1 MRYDARRGDAGTREE
16 HRRIRGIGTPDGP
29 PPPIVIVAFL
39 VLFGVVAYLGH
50 LAKKKREE
58 AFRALARRLGCRF
71 YPTDPLGLAGR
82 YEAHFP
88 TLRQGSK
95 RYAYNVVDGNLDG
108 RPMHLF
114 DHHHETYSTDSK
126 GRRTTHHHYRTF
138 VCLEHDADLGR
149 LEVRPENFLDRVGGF
164 FGFDD
169 IDFESEQFS
178 RKYHVKAEDRKLA
191 YDVFHPKM
199 IEFFLPLG
207 DFKVTTSR
215 NLALFRR
222 GSSRMSIEEIERTL
236 LEADG
241 FLDRLPRYLRKDRP
255 A

>member
-1 MRYDARRGDAGTREE
+1 M
-16 HRRIRGIGTPDGP
+16 GIHPAFL
-29 PPPIVIVAFL
+29 ILAFL
-39 VLFGVVAYLGH
+39 VVFGLVAYFSY

-58 AFRALARRLGCRF
+58 ALRALARRLGCRF
-71 YPTDPLGLAGR
+71 YPNDPFGLSAR
-82 YEAHFP
+82 YEGRFP
-88 TLRQGSK
+88 TLQQGSK
-95 RYAYNVVDGNLDG
+95 RYAYNVVDGKLDG

-126 GRRTTHHHYRTF
+126 GNRTTHHHHRTF

-149 LEVRPENFLDRVGGF
+149 IEVRPEHLLDKVGAF

-169 IDFESEQFS
+169 VDFESEEFS
-178 RKYHVKAEDRKLA
+178 RKYMVKAEDRKLA

-199 IEFFLPLG
+199 IEYFLTLG
-207 DFKVTTSR
+207 NFKVTTSG

-222 GSSRMSIEEIERTL
+222 GSSRMSIEEIESTL
-236 LEADG
+236 LGADG
-241 FLDRLPRYLRKDRP
+241 FLDRPPRYLRKDRP

>member
-1 MRYDARRGDAGTREE
+1 MEILA
-16 HRRIRGIGTPDGP
+16 
-29 PPPIVIVAFL
+29 IVAVV
-39 VLFGVVAYLGH
+39 VLFVAIAYFAH

-71 YPTDPLGLAGR
+71 HTTDPFGLAGR
-82 YEAHFP
+82 YEGHFP
-88 TLRQGSK
+88 TLQQGSR
-95 RYAYNVVDGNLDG
+95 RYAYNVVEGTLDG
-108 RPMHLF
+108 RRMHLF
-114 DHHHETYSTDSK
+114 DHHHETYSTNSK
-126 GRRTTHHHYRTF
+126 GHRSTHHHHRTF

-149 LEVRPENFLDRVGGF
+149 LEVRPEHFLDKVGAF

-169 IDFESEQFS
+169 IDFESAEFS

-191 YDVFHPKM
+191 YDVFHPQM
-199 IEFFLPLG
+199 IEYFLGLG
-207 DFKVTTSR
+207 SFKVTTSG

-222 GSSRMSIEEIERTL
+222 GSDRMSIEGIEQTFL
-236 LEADG
+236 GADG

>member
-1 MRYDARRGDAGTREE
+1 MK
-16 HRRIRGIGTPDGP
+16 ISP
-29 PPPIVIVAFL
+29 VVL
-39 VLFGVVAYLGH
+39 VLLLLIAFGVVAYLGY

-58 AFRALARRLGCRF
+58 ALRALARRFGGHF
-71 YPTDPLGLAGR
+71 YVNDPYGLSNR
-82 YEAHFP
+82 YQTHFP
-88 TLRQGSK
+88 TLCQGSR
-95 RYAYNVVDGNLDG
+95 RYAYNVIEAVLDG
-108 RPMHLF
+108 RPMHIF

-126 GRRTTHHHYRTF
+126 GNRTTHHHHRTF
-138 VCLEHDADLGR
+138 VCLRHDVDLGR
-149 LEVRPENFLDRVGGF
+149 MEVRPENFLDKVGAV

-169 IDFESEQFS
+169 IDFESEEFS
-178 RKYHVKAEDRKLA
+178 RKYHVQAEDRKLA

-207 DFKVTTSR
+207 SFKVTTSG

-222 GSSRMSIEEIERTL
+222 GSNRMSIDEIERTL